1 MVEKRRAAKTSAPT
15 NASDLQ
21 SVRLENSNDVLLGMS
36 DDDRV
41 GAISLLADKIYKLS
55 VVFFAAVSTE

>member
-1 MVEKRRAAKTSAPT
+1 M
-15 NASDLQ
+15 
-21 SVRLENSNDVLLGMS
+21 RLENSNHVLLGMS

-55 VVFFAAVSTE
+55 VVFLAAVSAE